1 MNLTMKLEKRNF
13 TTEDGQKRDYYV
25 LSHPLADG
33 SNLEISVKGDK
44 ARLLILSAQISQV
57 K

>member
-25 LSHPLADG
+25 LSHPIADG
-33 SNLEISVKGDK
+33 SNLEISVKADK
-44 ARLLILSAQISQV
+44 ARLLILSAQISQA